1 MRLTVFAI
9 ALAGIVLAAPAFADP
24 AADRLQAYDD
34 QVIAIMKA
42 KLPLGAR
49 VTRFEGLVSTYY
61 DMPTIASLVVGPA
74 WASTSAADK
83 TAAIAALTR
92 HSAVSLARNFAS
104 YGGERFT
111 IDPNVTTRGPSRV
124 VKLTIASGNS
134 SNVLLYPD
142 ARERRQLAHHRCGR
156 ERCEP
161 TRSPARR
168 SRRHRSQRRRRR
180 LDEAARRSRRQGEI
194 GRPIPNRG
202 GLAPPPPPAIRP
214 AWPSMPAPARTA
226 HAGCNPFHR

>member
-134 SNVLLYPD
+134 SNVLLYQM
-142 ARERRQLAHHRCGR
+142 RESGGSWRIIDVVASGVSQLAVQRADLAGIVASGGAAGLTKR
-156 ERCEP
+156 LAEVDAK
-161 TRSPARR
+161 AR
-168 SRRHRSQRRRRR
+168 
-180 LDEAARRSRRQGEI
+180 
-194 GRPIPNRG
+194 
-202 GLAPPPPPAIRP
+202 
-214 AWPSMPAPARTA
+214 
-226 HAGCNPFHR
+226 

>member
-1 MRLTVFAI
+1 MRLTVFAT

-42 KLPLGAR
+42 KLPLGVR
-49 VTRFEGLVSTYY
+49 VTRFESLVSTYY

-134 SNVLLYPD
+134 SNILLYQM
-142 ARERRQLAHHRCGR
+142 RESGGAWRILDVVAEGVSQLAV
-156 ERCEP
+156 
-161 TRSPARR
+161 
-168 SRRHRSQRRRRR
+168 QRAD
-180 LDEAARRSRRQGEI
+180 LASIVSSGGAA
-194 GRPIPNRG
+194 
-202 GLAPPPPPAIRP
+202 GLAKRLAQVD
-214 AWPSMPAPARTA
+214 AKAK
-226 HAGCNPFHR
+226 

>member
-1 MRLTVFAI
+1 MHFKIAAAVFAG
-9 ALAGIVLAAPAFADP
+9 AVLSAPALADP

-42 KLPLGAR
+42 KLPLAAR
-49 VTRFEGLVSTYY
+49 VTRFESVVSAYY

-83 TAAIAALTR
+83 SAAIAALTR

-111 IDPNVTTRGPSRV
+111 IDPNVTTRGASRV

-134 SNVLLYPD
+134 TNVLLYQMRD
-142 ARERRQLAHHRCGR
+142 SGGWRIVDVVADGVSQLAVQ
-156 ERCEP
+156 
-161 TRSPARR
+161 RSDLA
-168 SRRHRSQRRRRR
+168 STVASGG
-180 LDEAARRSRRQGEI
+180 AA
-194 GRPIPNRG
+194 
-202 GLAPPPPPAIRP
+202 GLAKRLGEVDAK
-214 AWPSMPAPARTA
+214 AK
-226 HAGCNPFHR
+226 